1 MKVELQC
8 GDTITIPDGCKATIK
23 DGSVVFE
30 KEEKEEAKTQD
41 FKDGDVLTSLF
52 DNKVVFIFKEDE
64 LKQKE
69 NKNDYYVCHIYV
81 SSSIGYTIEVPTKDS
96 LSFCGHKDEVRLAT
110 DEEKQLLFDKM
121 KKTGLKWNA
130 EEKRVEKIRWRAKE
144 GEEYFMIEA
153 DVKVKAYRDDN
164 DEDDNTLYNALNYF
178 HTEEQCKEAAKRVK
192 ETLKKY
198 HEEIGE

>member
-8 GDTITIPDGCKATIK
+8 GDTITIPDGCKAIVK
-23 DGSVVFE
+23 DESVVFE

-110 DEEKQLLFDKM
+110 NKEKQFLFDKM
-121 KKTGLKWNA
+121 KEQGLLWNA
-130 EEKRVEKIRWRAKE
+130 GENRVEKIRWRAKY
-144 GEEYFMIEA
+144 GEKYFVVRM
-153 DVKVKAYRDDN
+153 DDGIYSSEECN
-164 DEDDNTLYNALNYF
+164 DEYDNSYYNAFNYF
-178 HTEEQCKEAAKRVK
+178 RTE
-192 ETLKKY
+192 
-198 HEEIGE
+198 

>member
-8 GDTITIPDGCKATIK
+8 GDTITIPDGCKAIIK

-110 DEEKQLLFDKM
+110 NKEKQFLFDKM
-121 KKTGLKWNA
+121 KEQGLLWNA
-130 EEKRVEKIRWRAKE
+130 EEKRVEKIRWRAKRR
-144 GEEYFMIEA
+144 EEYYFMNTDLTTVKSSELDD
-153 DVKVKAYRDDN
+153 DVDTNRHSAF
-164 DEDDNTLYNALNYF
+164 NYF
-178 HTEEQCKEAAKRVK
+178 RTKEYTAEAAKRVK
-192 ETLKKY
+192 ETLRKY